1 MNRLGIPLCL
11 TQTRNLDG
19 TECCQLS
26 IVIDEPTK
34 MQEKK
39 YGSLRYMKLTKLY
52 SEIIGSV
59 EFAFAKMKKN
69 KKNKEQ
75 NRASNRHGDNLI
87 LVWRFFRKNINLF
100 CSLLVGFFGSRITIV
115 RYTYFVIII
124 SARLPRNLFYFI
136 LKLFGAEQ
144 KKSVVNIGQWPFH
157 ACIGRSVGV
166 HIESM
171 NTR

>member
-87 LVWRFFRKNINLF
+87 LVWRFFRKILI
-100 CSLLVGFFGSRITIV
+100 SIV
-115 RYTYFVIII
+115 RCWLGFSDHESRSCDIHILSLSSRLDYREICSI
-124 SARLPRNLFYFI
+124 SFWNCLERN
-136 LKLFGAEQ
+136 